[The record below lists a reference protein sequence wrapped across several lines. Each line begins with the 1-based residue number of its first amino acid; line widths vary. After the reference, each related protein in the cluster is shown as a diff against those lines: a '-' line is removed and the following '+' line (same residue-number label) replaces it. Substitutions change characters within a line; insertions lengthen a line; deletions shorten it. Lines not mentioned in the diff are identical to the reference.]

1 MSPVSVA
8 RSPPRRVHWLISACH
23 FLVLS
28 AIVDGSGVLHDPNGI
43 DRSEL
48 TRLAK
53 ARKTVSEIDRSKI
66 GPGGYL
72 ILLEDKSFT
81 LPSGEVI
88 ADGLTFRNTAHL
100 RFKAD
105 MFVPCGGRPQAI
117 NLSNV
122 NQLFDAEGK
131 CHFKYI
137 VEGANLFITQE
148 ARERLESKGIELYK
162 DSSANKGG
170 VTSSSQEVLAGLA
183 LNDEEYIANMLFKDG
198 APTPFYEAYVK
209 DIQALIARN
218 ASAEFVA
225 LNKEYARNNGKVLR
239 TRIADELA
247 SALNNLQAELE
258 TSALY
263 EQVES
268 RRNVLARAFPKT
280 LIDFVGLD
288 KLLERLPEPVS
299 FRSQVAIGRT
309 MLTTSTCPYSTSVPS
324 GVSRS
329 LPTLSLARVS
339 VPVRSTFSSS
349 SRHCPRD
356 HWRSRLFFHLLS
368 HLHHLHSDTSTISL
382 RSKTSVLSS
391 SHCHKTLRQY
401 AFVIFSN
408 FLSRRHVNCAHK
420 SAFLVQRLGASFKR
434 RRSRMSIQEKAGRN
448 ENP

>member
-1 MSPVSVA
+1 MVD
-8 RSPPRRVHWLISACH
+8 I
-23 FLVLS
+23 VLS

-72 ILLEDKSFT
+72 ILLEDKGFT

-198 APTPFYEAYVK
+198 SPTPFYEAYVK

-268 RRNVLARAFPKT
+268 RKNVLARAFPKT

-299 FRSQVAIGRT
+299 RQPAWSSFSALITDRT
-309 MLTTSTCPYSTSVPS
+309 CRPCSTFVLS

-329 LPTLSLARVS
+329 LQTLSLARVS
-339 VPVRSTFSSS
+339 VPARSTFSSS

-356 HWRSRLFFHLLS
+356 LWHPFRSPHLPFHIAPSLAFRHIITFIRYTAVSVFS
-368 HLHHLHSDTSTISL
+368 HCQSRHKKCICSHSDRIVL
-382 RSKTSVLSS
+382 FSV
-391 SHCHKTLRQY
+391 
-401 AFVIFSN
+401 
-408 FLSRRHVNCAHK
+408 
-420 SAFLVQRLGASFKR
+420 
-434 RRSRMSIQEKAGRN
+434 
-448 ENP
+448 

>member
-1 MSPVSVA
+1 VEVFDRSVL
-8 RSPPRRVHWLISACH
+8 RRILNLAHLPD
-23 FLVLS
+23 S

-53 ARKTVSEIDRSKI
+53 ARQTVSNVDRSKI

-72 ILLEDKSFT
+72 ILLEDKGFV
-81 LPSGEVI
+81 LPCECLLCSKSVLVSAKQGIFIAVTAGEVI

-225 LNKEYARNNGKVLR
+225 LNKEYARHNGKVLR

-268 RRNVLARAFPKT
+268 RKNVLARAFPKT

-299 FRSQVAIGRT
+299 
-309 MLTTSTCPYSTSVPS
+309 
-324 GVSRS
+324 
-329 LPTLSLARVS
+329 
-339 VPVRSTFSSS
+339 
-349 SRHCPRD
+349 
-356 HWRSRLFFHLLS
+356 
-368 HLHHLHSDTSTISL
+368 
-382 RSKTSVLSS
+382 
-391 SHCHKTLRQY
+391 
-401 AFVIFSN
+401 
-408 FLSRRHVNCAHK
+408 
-420 SAFLVQRLGASFKR
+420 
-434 RRSRMSIQEKAGRN
+434 RRSFGTRIDVPG
-448 ENP
+448 